1 MPALQTEYITI
12 LGTFERLFSQRIWK
26 HAKILLTGAILS
38 PAERTVTAALR
49 VMGLSMEKHFQ
60 NYHRVL
66 NRAAWSSL
74 EASRLLLGLLVSTFA
89 RRGPIIMGLDDT
101 IERRRGAKIKA
112 KGIYRDPVRSSH
124 GHFVKASELDVVGPH
139 SMGWTDVGFAL
150 SHCAGTF
157 REILSKQTS
166 QAQETY
172 RVGSADDSASSPLAA
187 ETPAGGGGRQ

>member
-74 EASRLLLGLLVSTFA
+74 EASRLLLGQA
-89 RRGPIIMGLDDT
+89 
-101 IERRRGAKIKA
+101 GANH
-112 KGIYRDPVRSSH
+112 H
-124 GHFVKASELDVVGPH
+124 GTG
-139 SMGWTDVGFAL
+139 
-150 SHCAGTF
+150 
-157 REILSKQTS
+157 
-166 QAQETY
+166 
-172 RVGSADDSASSPLAA
+172 
-187 ETPAGGGGRQ
+187 